1 MTQKNNTSLYI
12 RTLLKISLFLP
23 FAVLGRALGVAGIS
37 LHYYEIFFL
46 GFFCSPAVSYAVPKK
61 SILHAFY
68 ALMYIVIVCTLFFI
82 IAWNTRPIQ
91 NPVSQLPEH
100 RATEEGG
107 MRRLS
112 PSVTK

>member
-12 RTLLKISLFLP
+12 STLLKISLLLTV
-23 FAVLGRALGVAGIS
+23 AVLGGAMGVARIPI
-37 LHYYEIFFL
+37 HYYDAFFL
-46 GFFCSPAVSYAVPKK
+46 CFFCILAVHYAVPKK

-68 ALMYIVIVCTLFFI
+68 ALMYVVIVCTLFFI

-100 RATEEGG
+100 RATEDPSS
-107 MRRLS
+107 S
-112 PSVTK
+112 PQ